1 MLSHRELENFF
12 FFFFQE
18 KLKALIDF
26 LIPFFFFSPKIK
38 STIKRSTSNW
48 NDFVA
53 FIASRATIRVLGESY
68 PSFTAIWYMW
78 YIPHRF
84 KSPQRS
90 RLHNDRVLKI
100 AMSGNHGVIG
110 EIKETIFHLGSL
122 VPRTVLIY
130 LIWKKEKKKEGKE
143 KIYLSMNPTI
153 SPCHDVTNS
162 KGYSVEN
169 TLVTVLY
176 LQNIFSRTLFMHRI
190 SYT

>member
-38 STIKRSTSNW
+38 STIQRSTSNW

-90 RLHNDRVLKI
+90 RLHNDRVKNSDVRKPWSNWGNQRNNLSSRLPCSKNSVDLFDLKK
-100 AMSGNHGVIG
+100 G
-110 EIKETIFHLGSL
+110 
-122 VPRTVLIY
+122 
-130 LIWKKEKKKEGKE
+130 KKKGRKGKNLSFNE
-143 KIYLSMNPTI
+143 SDYLSLPRCN
-153 SPCHDVTNS
+153 
-162 KGYSVEN
+162 K
-169 TLVTVLY
+169 
-176 LQNIFSRTLFMHRI
+176 F
-190 SYT
+190 

>member
-1 MLSHRELENFF
+1 MILLHSSLREPRYESLASRTLVLLQFGTCDTSHIVLNRHRE
-12 FFFFQE
+12 
-18 KLKALIDF
+18 AVCT
-26 LIPFFFFSPKIK
+26 
-38 STIKRSTSNW
+38 TI
-48 NDFVA
+48 
-53 FIASRATIRVLGESY
+53 
-68 PSFTAIWYMW
+68 
-78 YIPHRF
+78 
-84 KSPQRS
+84 
-90 RLHNDRVLKI
+90 VLKI